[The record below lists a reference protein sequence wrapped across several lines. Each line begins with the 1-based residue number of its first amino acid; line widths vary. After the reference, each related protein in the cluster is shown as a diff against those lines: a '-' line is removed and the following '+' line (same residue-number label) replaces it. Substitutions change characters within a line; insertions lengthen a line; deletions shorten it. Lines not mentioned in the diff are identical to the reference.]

1 MNSRCQGLEAPGKD
15 NRTWGSA
22 EDRRR
27 PVAVFVGGRSE
38 AAMIET
44 MFGALFNLVS
54 SPHIMGL
61 MLIAVVFGL
70 LVGVTPGIGGKLSIA
85 MAIPFVYGMDMVA
98 GAVFLLTMHAVNGTS
113 GQISSI
119 MFGIPGDGDDAA
131 TTLDGY
137 PLAKQGQAA
146 RALGASITASGVGGI
161 IGAVVFAIMIP
172 ILEPVI
178 LMFSPAE
185 FFLIALL
192 GISFIAFL
200 SSGNRIVKGL
210 IVGFYGLMLST
221 VGMDPITGTP
231 RYSGDFLFLWDGVSL
246 VTAVL
251 AMFAVPEMISLSTKG
266 GSISAVPMDS
276 GFSYR
281 QLLSGVMEVP
291 RHWWLVVRTS
301 VIGAIIGMI
310 PGLGGS
316 TAAWL
321 CYGHAVQSSK
331 HPERFGKGAIEG
343 VIAPETASNGKEGGS
358 LLPTLFF
365 GIPGSSGMA
374 VLLGAFL
381 ILGIQPGA
389 LMVTQHLD
397 LVWTLIWALVVG
409 NLIAVG
415 MLLVICRWV
424 AVLTFVNG
432 RMLVPFILVFVSL
445 GCFVSDFQWQNLI
458 VLVVFSFIGY
468 GFLRADWP
476 RAPFVI
482 GLVLGGK
489 AEASLNQ
496 ALQLWGFSFFLRPLS
511 LVLIAMIVALMGYAF
526 YRNFRPA
533 ARRSNVEVSP

>member
-1 MNSRCQGLEAPGKD
+1 M
-15 NRTWGSA
+15 
-22 EDRRR
+22 
-27 PVAVFVGGRSE
+27 V
-38 AAMIET
+38 ET
-44 MFGALFNLVS
+44 MFGALFHLLG

-61 MLIAVVFGL
+61 MLVGVVCGL

-85 MAIPFVYGMDMVA
+85 MAIPFVYGMDAVA

-137 PLAKQGQAA
+137 PLAKKGEAA

-161 IGAVVFAIMIP
+161 IGAIVFAVLIP
-172 ILEPVI
+172 FLKPIVLQ
-178 LMFSPAE
+178 FSPAE

-200 SSGNRIVKGL
+200 SSGDKIVKGL
-210 IVGFYGLMLST
+210 IVGFWGLMLST
-221 VGMDPITGTP
+221 VGMDPQTGTP
-231 RYSGDFLFLWDGVSL
+231 RYAGDFLFLWDGVSL

-251 AMFAVPEMISLSTKG
+251 ALFAVPEMLALGARG
-266 GSISAVPMDS
+266 GSISNVAAEDKD
-276 GFSYR
+276 FSYR

-291 RHWWLVVRTS
+291 RHWWLVLRTS
-301 VIGAIIGMI
+301 IIGAVVGMI

-316 TAAWL
+316 AAAWL
-321 CYGHAVQSSK
+321 CYGHAVQTSK
-331 HPERFGKGAIEG
+331 TPERFGHGAIEG

-389 LMVTQHLD
+389 KMMTDHLD
-397 LVWTLIWALVVG
+397 LVWTLIWALIVG
-409 NLIAVG
+409 NLIAVSI
-415 MLLVICRWV
+415 LLVICRWI
-424 AVLTFVNG
+424 AALTFING
-432 RMLVPFILVFVSL
+432 RYLVPFILLFITV
-445 GCFVSDFQWQNLI
+445 GCFTSENQWQNLVI
-458 VLVVFSFIGY
+458 LVLFSIIGY
-468 GFLRADWP
+468 GFLRAGWP

-482 GLVLGGK
+482 GLVLGGQ
-489 AEASLNQ
+489 AEGSLHQ
-496 ALQLWGFSFFLRPLS
+496 ALQLWGWGFFLRPLS
-511 LVLIAMIVALMGYAF
+511 LVLIAMIVGLMAYAV
-526 YRNFRPA
+526 YRNLRPT
-533 ARRSNVEVSP
+533 RRKSEYVS

>member
-1 MNSRCQGLEAPGKD
+1 
-15 NRTWGSA
+15 
-22 EDRRR
+22 
-27 PVAVFVGGRSE
+27 
-38 AAMIET
+38 MIET

-200 SSGNRIVKGL
+200 SSGSRIVKGL

-266 GSISAVPMDS
+266 GSISAVPMDT

-281 QLLSGVMEVP
+281 QLLSGVREVP
-291 RHWWLVVRTS
+291 RHWWLVLRTS
-301 VIGAIIGMI
+301 VIGAVIGMI

-389 LMVTQHLD
+389 LMVTKHLD

-409 NLIAVG
+409 NLIAVS

-424 AVLTFVNG
+424 AVLTFING
-432 RMLVPFILVFVSL
+432 RMLVPFILVFVTL

-458 VLVVFSFIGY
+458 VLVVFSAIGY

-496 ALQLWGFSFFLRPLS
+496 ALQLWGYSFFLRPLS
-511 LVLIAMIVALMGYAF
+511 LVLIAMIVSLMAYAF

-533 ARRSNVEVSP
+533 ARRHNVEVSP

>member
-1 MNSRCQGLEAPGKD
+1 
-15 NRTWGSA
+15 
-22 EDRRR
+22 
-27 PVAVFVGGRSE
+27 
-38 AAMIET
+38 
-44 MFGALFNLVS
+44 
-54 SPHIMGL
+54 
-61 MLIAVVFGL
+61 
-70 LVGVTPGIGGKLSIA
+70 
-85 MAIPFVYGMDMVA
+85 
-98 GAVFLLTMHAVNGTS
+98 
-113 GQISSI
+113 
-119 MFGIPGDGDDAA
+119 
-131 TTLDGY
+131 
-137 PLAKQGQAA
+137 
-146 RALGASITASGVGGI
+146 
-161 IGAVVFAIMIP
+161 
-172 ILEPVI
+172 
-178 LMFSPAE
+178 
-185 FFLIALL
+185 
-192 GISFIAFL
+192 
-200 SSGNRIVKGL
+200 
-210 IVGFYGLMLST
+210 
-221 VGMDPITGTP
+221 
-231 RYSGDFLFLWDGVSL
+231 
-246 VTAVL
+246 
-251 AMFAVPEMISLSTKG
+251 MISLSTKG